1 MALALCNNIY
11 IAATLFGQGA
21 GKSGWGQGTEQRM
34 GEGGV
39 ATIRATL
46 RRARAAE
53 NNPLKEKVQQQKA
66 GRQSG
71 RKQAREGSEFEELCP
86 MGTRGSRG
94 KGVCGLP
101 TWVLTLCSSAPKSA
115 DRKMPEHSRPLANVF

>member
-1 MALALCNNIY
+1 
-11 IAATLFGQGA
+11 
-21 GKSGWGQGTEQRM
+21 M

-46 RRARAAE
+46 RRACAVE

-71 RKQAREGSEFEELCP
+71 RKQAREGRE
-86 MGTRGSRG
+86 GVRGAVPHG
-94 KGVCGLP
+94 YTG
-101 TWVLTLCSSAPKSA
+101 
-115 DRKMPEHSRPLANVF
+115 